1 MYSVNR
7 NRPMFWTKI
16 KRLNQIPKLLQGL
29 LVYKIFS
36 VYFMTFYQSI
46 LELESDLDNLIILS
60 ELSLGFIEISRSCF
74 GFFVLDHAL
83 KKIYADIC
91 LSS

>member
-1 MYSVNR
+1 MNR

-36 VYFMTFYQSI
+36 VYSMTSYQSI
-46 LELESDLDNLIILS
+46 LELESYLDNWFILF

-83 KKIYADIC
+83 KTICADIC
-91 LSS
+91 LGP